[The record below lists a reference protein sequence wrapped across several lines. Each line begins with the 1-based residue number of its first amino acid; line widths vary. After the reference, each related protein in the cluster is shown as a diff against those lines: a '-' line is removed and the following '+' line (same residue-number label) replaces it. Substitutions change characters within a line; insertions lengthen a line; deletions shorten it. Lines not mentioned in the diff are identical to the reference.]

1 MADRIGSLRPA
12 RPLRRLPGRG
22 ITQRA
27 YVLQPVRSRA
37 ARIATWTLA
46 CIACLVAGGAAVRG
60 YDVHIVAT
68 HASCVTATTPTTPA
82 SRDDMQD
89 ALMRAQLALKQE
101 VASRA
106 TVQKSADALA
116 VEVGRLKAQV
126 LFLQGQSHSRR

>member
-1 MADRIGSLRPA
+1 MADRIGSLLPSRRP
-12 RPLRRLPGRG
+12 RGRG

-37 ARIATWTLA
+37 ARIATRTLA
-46 CIACLVAGGAAVRG
+46 CIACVACVAAGGAAVRG
-60 YDVHIVAT
+60 YDMHIAAT
-68 HASCVTATTPTTPA
+68 HASCVTPTPA

-89 ALMRAQLALKQE
+89 ALTRAQLALKQE
-101 VASRA
+101 AASRA

>member
-1 MADRIGSLRPA
+1 MADRIGSLR
-12 RPLRRLPGRG
+12 RLRGRG

-27 YVLQPVRSRA
+27 YMLQPVRSRA
-37 ARIATWTLA
+37 ARIATRALA
-46 CIACLVAGGAAVRG
+46 CIACVACLAAGGAAVRG
-60 YDVHIVAT
+60 YDVHIAAT
-68 HASCVTATTPTTPA
+68 HASCVTPMTPTTPTTPT
-82 SRDDMQD
+82 SRDEVQD

-106 TVQKSADALA
+106 AVQKSADALA

>member
-1 MADRIGSLRPA
+1 MADRIGSLL
-12 RPLRRLPGRG
+12 PLRRPRGRG

-37 ARIATWTLA
+37 AQIATRTLA
-46 CIACLVAGGAAVRG
+46 CIACIACVAAGGAAVRG
-60 YDVHIVAT
+60 YDMHIAAT
-68 HASCVTATTPTTPA
+68 HASCATPTTPA

-89 ALMRAQLALKQE
+89 ALTRAQLALKQE
-101 VASRA
+101 AASRA
-106 TVQKSADALA
+106 AVQKSADALA